1 MFKNKMS
8 LRLRIFISMILLV
21 FTATLLVLGST
32 YYQYRTESD
41 QYNSYRQE
49 RKENQLKRQ
58 INYIVN
64 KYDISDKYEMWDE
77 YEKDFEE
84 ITKIHSVEYSIFT
97 TGGSPLFYS
106 YLPLDVI
113 SNNYSLEEE
122 FANMLVSTDEGKF
135 TSENF
140 TDVGKFQASYSV
152 LKNDVGEKYA
162 ILFFPYFQ
170 DVSFAESEL
179 NVFLSTLYQI
189 YFIMLVVAIVLAYFI
204 SRYVTRS
211 IETIRLKIGQ
221 AGLLKKN
228 EKIYLSNATKEIDSL
243 VNSYNKMIDDLEDSA
258 ERLAKTEREQ
268 AWQEMAKQVAHEI
281 KNPLTP
287 IQLTIDRI
295 KTKYL
300 NQLDNKDKSNFEE
313 NLKIINNQIKQIG
326 SLVNEFSDFAR
337 MPKPILKN
345 NDLLQIL
352 KENIKLVSELDKDIF
367 INVDTKLKKILFKSD
382 KEQLSRV
389 FFNLL
394 KNSIESIH
402 QKKAKNP
409 GFTKKISIEIAHNND
424 HIIISITDNGIGF
437 DNFANNIK
445 DILHPYFTTK
455 KNGTGLGLSIV
466 NKIINDHNG
475 KIDFIPINDGAKV
488 NIIFNLNDS

>member
-49 RKENQLKRQ
+49 RKETQLKRQ

-64 KYDISDKYEMWDE
+64 KHDLSDRYDLWEG

-97 TGGSPLFYS
+97 TGGRPLYYS

-122 FANMLVSTDEGKF
+122 FAEMLVSTDEGKF

-287 IQLTIDRI
+287 MRLTVQSFQKNSGLKKDED
-295 KTKYL
+295 
-300 NQLDNKDKSNFEE
+300 QKDKLNDFCDTLIEQIDTMSNVAT
-313 NLKIINNQIKQIG
+313 
-326 SLVNEFSDFAR
+326 SFSDFATL
-337 MPKPILKN
+337 PKTQLEKTDIVEATKKVVEIFEQN
-345 NDLLQIL
+345 NISLETSS
-352 KENIKLVSELDKDIF
+352 ENIFIKL
-367 INVDTKLKKILFKSD
+367 D
-382 KEQLSRV
+382 KEQWIRV
-389 FFNLL
+389 MTNLI
-394 KNSIESIH
+394 KNSIQAIPHDREPII
-402 QKKAKNP
+402 NV
-409 GFTKKISIEIAHNND
+409 KITEGLKTVKVIVS
-424 HIIISITDNGIGF
+424 DNGLGVSK
-437 DNFANNIK
+437 NNRDKIFEPK
-445 DILHPYFTTK
+445 FTTK
-455 KNGTGLGLSIV
+455 SDGMGLGLGIV
-466 NKIINDHNG
+466 RSIINSHRGEISYKSKSRKGTDF
-475 KIDFIPINDGAKV
+475 KISLPK
-488 NIIFNLNDS
+488 

>member
-64 KYDISDKYEMWDE
+64 KYDLSNNYDLWDD
-77 YEKDFEE
+77 YQPDFEE
-84 ITKIHSVEYSIFT
+84 ITRIHNVEYSIFKSDGT
-97 TGGSPLFYS
+97 PLFYS

-113 SNNYSLEEE
+113 SNNYSLDVD
-122 FANMLVSTDEGKF
+122 FAQMLLSNEEGKF

-140 TDVGKFQASYSV
+140 TDVGKFQSSYSV
-152 LKNDVGEKYA
+152 LKDDLGKKYA

-204 SRYVTRS
+204 SRFVTRS

-228 EKIYLSNATKEIDSL
+228 EKIYLKNATKEIDSL
-243 VNSYNKMIDDLEDSA
+243 VNSYNKMIDDLDDSVQ
-258 ERLAKTEREQ
+258 RLAKTEREQ

-287 IQLTIDRI
+287 MRLTVQSFQKNSGIDSIDEKI
-295 KTKYL
+295 KINDFCQTL
-300 NQLDNKDKSNFEE
+300 IEQIDTMSNVAT
-313 NLKIINNQIKQIG
+313 
-326 SLVNEFSDFAR
+326 SFSDFATL
-337 MPKPILKN
+337 PKTQLEKTDIVDATKKAVEIFEQN
-345 NDLLQIL
+345 NITF
-352 KENIKLVSELDKDIF
+352 KTSGNNIFVKL
-367 INVDTKLKKILFKSD
+367 D
-382 KEQLSRV
+382 KEQWIRV
-389 FFNLL
+389 MTNLI
-394 KNSIESIH
+394 KNSIQAIPHDRDPDILVQISENS
-402 QKKAKNP
+402 KSV
-409 GFTKKISIEIAHNND
+409 KILVS
-424 HIIISITDNGIGF
+424 DNGQGVSKSNRDKIF
-437 DNFANNIK
+437 EPK
-445 DILHPYFTTK
+445 FTTK
-455 KNGTGLGLSIV
+455 SDGMGLGLGIV
-466 NKIINDHNG
+466 RNIISSHRG
-475 KIDFIPINDGAKV
+475 KISYKSKSNKGTDFTITLPK
-488 NIIFNLNDS
+488 

>member
-1 MFKNKMS
+1 
-8 LRLRIFISMILLV
+8 
-21 FTATLLVLGST
+21 
-32 YYQYRTESD
+32 
-41 QYNSYRQE
+41 
-49 RKENQLKRQ
+49 
-58 INYIVN
+58 
-64 KYDISDKYEMWDE
+64 
-77 YEKDFEE
+77 
-84 ITKIHSVEYSIFT
+84 
-97 TGGSPLFYS
+97 
-106 YLPLDVI
+106 
-113 SNNYSLEEE
+113 
-122 FANMLVSTDEGKF
+122 MLVSTDEGKF

-287 IQLTIDRI
+287 MRLTVQSFQKNSGLKGSDQNGKLNDFCDTLIEQID
-295 KTKYL
+295 TM
-300 NQLDNKDKSNFEE
+300 SNVAT
-313 NLKIINNQIKQIG
+313 
-326 SLVNEFSDFAR
+326 SFSDFATL
-337 MPKPILKN
+337 PKTQLEKTDIVDATKKVVEIFEQN
-345 NDLLQIL
+345 NISLETSS
-352 KENIKLVSELDKDIF
+352 ENIFIKL
-367 INVDTKLKKILFKSD
+367 D
-382 KEQLSRV
+382 KEQWIRV
-389 FFNLL
+389 MTNLI
-394 KNSIESIH
+394 KNSIQAIPHDREPLI
-402 QKKAKNP
+402 NV
-409 GFTKKISIEIAHNND
+409 KITENSKTVKVMV
-424 HIIISITDNGIGF
+424 SDNGLGVSKINRDKIF
-437 DNFANNIK
+437 EPK
-445 DILHPYFTTK
+445 FTTK
-455 KNGTGLGLSIV
+455 SDGMGLGLGIV
-466 NKIINDHNG
+466 RSIINSHRG
-475 KIDFIPINDGAKV
+475 KISYKSKSKKGTDFKISLPK
-488 NIIFNLNDS
+488 

>member
-1 MFKNKMS
+1 MFQNKMS

-64 KYDISDKYEMWDE
+64 KYDLSNNYDLWDD
-77 YEKDFEE
+77 YQPDFEE
-84 ITKIHSVEYSIFT
+84 ITRIHNVEYSIFKSD
-97 TGGSPLFYS
+97 GKPLFYS

-113 SNNYSLEEE
+113 SNNYSLDVD
-122 FANMLVSTDEGKF
+122 FAQMLLSNEEGKF

-140 TDVGKFQASYSV
+140 TDVGKFQSSYSV
-152 LKNDVGEKYA
+152 LKDDLGKKYA

-204 SRYVTRS
+204 SRFVTRS

-228 EKIYLSNATKEIDSL
+228 EKIYLKNATKEIDSL
-243 VNSYNKMIDDLEDSA
+243 VNSYNKMIDDLDDSVQ
-258 ERLAKTEREQ
+258 RLAKTEREQ

-287 IQLTIDRI
+287 MRLTVQSFQKNSGIDSIDEKI
-295 KTKYL
+295 KINDFCQTL
-300 NQLDNKDKSNFEE
+300 IEQIDTMSNVAT
-313 NLKIINNQIKQIG
+313 
-326 SLVNEFSDFAR
+326 SFSDFATL
-337 MPKPILKN
+337 PKTQLEKTDIVDATKKAVEIFEQN
-345 NDLLQIL
+345 NITF
-352 KENIKLVSELDKDIF
+352 KTSGNNIFVKL
-367 INVDTKLKKILFKSD
+367 D
-382 KEQLSRV
+382 KEQWIRV
-389 FFNLL
+389 MTNLI
-394 KNSIESIH
+394 KNSIQAIPHDREPDILVQISE
-402 QKKAKNP
+402 NSNSV
-409 GFTKKISIEIAHNND
+409 KIQVS
-424 HIIISITDNGIGF
+424 DNGQ
-437 DNFANNIK
+437 
-445 DILHPYFTTK
+445 
-455 KNGTGLGLSIV
+455 
-466 NKIINDHNG
+466 
-475 KIDFIPINDGAKV
+475 
-488 NIIFNLNDS
+488 

>member
-41 QYNSYRQE
+41 LYNSYRQE

-58 INYIVN
+58 INYLVN
-64 KYDISDKYEMWDE
+64 KHDLSDKYDLWED

-113 SNNYSLEEE
+113 SNNYSLKEE
-122 FANMLVSTDEGKF
+122 FADMLVSTDEGKF
-135 TSENF
+135 ISENF

-152 LKNDVGEKYA
+152 LKNDIGEKYA

-228 EKIYLSNATKEIDSL
+228 EKIYLNNATKEIDSL
-243 VNSYNKMIDDLEDSA
+243 VNSYNKMIDDLEDSV

-287 IQLTIDRI
+287 MRLTVQSFQKNSGI
-295 KTKYL
+295 KKGED
-300 NQLDNKDKSNFEE
+300 QKDKLNDFCDTLIEQIDTMSNVAT
-313 NLKIINNQIKQIG
+313 
-326 SLVNEFSDFAR
+326 SFSDFATL
-337 MPKPILKN
+337 PKTQLEKTDIVESTKKVVEIFEQN
-345 NDLLQIL
+345 NISLETSS
-352 KENIKLVSELDKDIF
+352 ENIFIKL
-367 INVDTKLKKILFKSD
+367 D
-382 KEQLSRV
+382 KEQWIRV
-389 FFNLL
+389 MTNLI
-394 KNSIESIH
+394 KNSIQAIPHDREPIIH
-402 QKKAKNP
+402 V
-409 GFTKKISIEIAHNND
+409 EITERLKTVRVTV
-424 HIIISITDNGIGF
+424 SDNGLGVSK
-437 DNFANNIK
+437 NNRDKIFEPK
-445 DILHPYFTTK
+445 FTTK
-455 KNGTGLGLSIV
+455 SDGMGLGLGIVRSI
-466 NKIINDHNG
+466 ISSHRG
-475 KIDFIPINDGAKV
+475 KISYKSRSKKGTDFKISLPK
-488 NIIFNLNDS
+488 

>member
-41 QYNSYRQE
+41 QYNSYRQD
-49 RKENQLKRQ
+49 RKENQLTRQ

-64 KYDISDKYEMWDE
+64 KYDLSDRYDLWEE

-97 TGGSPLFYS
+97 TSGSPLFYS

-122 FANMLVSTDEGKF
+122 FAEMLVSTDEGRF

-152 LKNDVGEKYA
+152 LKNDIGEKYA

-287 IQLTIDRI
+287 MRLTVQSFQ
-295 KTKYL
+295 KNSGL
-300 NQLDNKDKSNFEE
+300 NKGEEQKDKLNDFCDTLIEQIDTMSNVAT
-313 NLKIINNQIKQIG
+313 
-326 SLVNEFSDFAR
+326 SFSDFATL
-337 MPKPILKN
+337 PKTQLEKTDIVEATKKVVEIFEQN
-345 NDLLQIL
+345 NISLETSS
-352 KENIKLVSELDKDIF
+352 ENIFIKL
-367 INVDTKLKKILFKSD
+367 D
-382 KEQLSRV
+382 KEQWIRV
-389 FFNLL
+389 MTNLI
-394 KNSIESIH
+394 KNSIQAIPHDREPIIHVKITESLKTVKVIV
-402 QKKAKNP
+402 
-409 GFTKKISIEIAHNND
+409 S
-424 HIIISITDNGIGF
+424 DNGLGVSK
-437 DNFANNIK
+437 NNRDKIFEPK
-445 DILHPYFTTK
+445 FTTK
-455 KNGTGLGLSIV
+455 SDGMGLGLGIV
-466 NKIINDHNG
+466 RSIINSHRG
-475 KIDFIPINDGAKV
+475 KISYKSKSKIGTDFKISLPK
-488 NIIFNLNDS
+488 

>member
-1 MFKNKMS
+1 MFQNKMS

-64 KYDISDKYEMWDE
+64 KYDLSNNYDLWDD
-77 YEKDFEE
+77 YQPDFEE
-84 ITKIHSVEYSIFT
+84 ITRIHNVEYSIFKSDGT
-97 TGGSPLFYS
+97 PLFYS

-113 SNNYSLEEE
+113 SNNYSLDVD
-122 FANMLVSTDEGKF
+122 FAQMLLSNEEGKF

-140 TDVGKFQASYSV
+140 TDVGKFQSSYSV
-152 LKNDVGEKYA
+152 LKDDLGKKYA

-204 SRYVTRS
+204 SRFVTRS

-228 EKIYLSNATKEIDSL
+228 EKIYLKNATKEIDSL
-243 VNSYNKMIDDLEDSA
+243 VNSYNKMIDDLDDSVQ
-258 ERLAKTEREQ
+258 RLAKTEREQ

-287 IQLTIDRI
+287 MRLTVQSFQKNSGIDSIDEKI
-295 KTKYL
+295 KINDFCQTL
-300 NQLDNKDKSNFEE
+300 IEQIDTMSNVAT
-313 NLKIINNQIKQIG
+313 
-326 SLVNEFSDFAR
+326 SFSDFATL
-337 MPKPILKN
+337 PKTQLEKTDIVDATKKAVEIFEQN
-345 NDLLQIL
+345 NITF
-352 KENIKLVSELDKDIF
+352 KTSGNNIFVKL
-367 INVDTKLKKILFKSD
+367 D
-382 KEQLSRV
+382 KEQWIRV
-389 FFNLL
+389 MTNLI
-394 KNSIESIH
+394 KNSIQAIPHDRDPDILVQISENS
-402 QKKAKNP
+402 KSV
-409 GFTKKISIEIAHNND
+409 KILVS
-424 HIIISITDNGIGF
+424 DNGQGVSKSNRDKIF
-437 DNFANNIK
+437 EPK
-445 DILHPYFTTK
+445 FTTK
-455 KNGTGLGLSIV
+455 SDGMGLGLGIV
-466 NKIINDHNG
+466 R
-475 KIDFIPINDGAKV
+475 
-488 NIIFNLNDS
+488 NIISSHRGKFHTNQKVIRELILLLHSLNS

>member
-64 KYDISDKYEMWDE
+64 KYDLSDQYDLWEG

-97 TGGSPLFYS
+97 TGGRPLFYS

-113 SNNYSLEEE
+113 SNNYSLEED
-122 FANMLVSTDEGKF
+122 FAEMLVSTEEGKF

-152 LKNDVGEKYA
+152 LKNDIGEKYA

-287 IQLTIDRI
+287 MRLTVQSFQ
-295 KTKYL
+295 KNSGTKKGED
-300 NQLDNKDKSNFEE
+300 QKDKLNDFCDTLIEQIDTMSNVAT
-313 NLKIINNQIKQIG
+313 
-326 SLVNEFSDFAR
+326 SFSDFATL
-337 MPKPILKN
+337 PKTQLEKTDIVEATKKVVEIFEQN
-345 NDLLQIL
+345 NISLETSS
-352 KENIKLVSELDKDIF
+352 ENIFIKL
-367 INVDTKLKKILFKSD
+367 D
-382 KEQLSRV
+382 KEQWIRV
-389 FFNLL
+389 MTNLI
-394 KNSIESIH
+394 KNSIQAIPHDREPVI
-402 QKKAKNP
+402 NV
-409 GFTKKISIEIAHNND
+409 KITEGLKTVKVIVS
-424 HIIISITDNGIGF
+424 DNGLGVSK
-437 DNFANNIK
+437 NNRDKIFEPK
-445 DILHPYFTTK
+445 FTTK
-455 KNGTGLGLSIV
+455 SDGMGLGLGIV
-466 NKIINDHNG
+466 RSIINSHRG
-475 KIDFIPINDGAKV
+475 KISYKSKNRKGTDFKISLPK
-488 NIIFNLNDS
+488 

>member
-1 MFKNKMS
+1 MFQNKMS

-64 KYDISDKYEMWDE
+64 KYDLSNNYDLWDD
-77 YEKDFEE
+77 YQPDFEE
-84 ITKIHSVEYSIFT
+84 ITRIHNVEYSIFKSDGT
-97 TGGSPLFYS
+97 PLFYS

-113 SNNYSLEEE
+113 SNNYSLDVD
-122 FANMLVSTDEGKF
+122 FAQMLLSNEEGKF

-140 TDVGKFQASYSV
+140 TDVGKFQSSYSV
-152 LKNDVGEKYA
+152 LKDDLGKKYA

-204 SRYVTRS
+204 SRFVTRS

-228 EKIYLSNATKEIDSL
+228 EKIYLKNATKEIDSL
-243 VNSYNKMIDDLEDSA
+243 VNSYNKMIDDLDDSVQ
-258 ERLAKTEREQ
+258 RLAKTEREQ

-287 IQLTIDRI
+287 MRLTVQSFQKNSGIDSIDEKI
-295 KTKYL
+295 KINDFCQTL
-300 NQLDNKDKSNFEE
+300 IEQIDTMSNVAT
-313 NLKIINNQIKQIG
+313 
-326 SLVNEFSDFAR
+326 SFSDFATL
-337 MPKPILKN
+337 PKTQLEKTDIVDATKKAVEIFEQN
-345 NDLLQIL
+345 NITF
-352 KENIKLVSELDKDIF
+352 KTSGNNIFVKL
-367 INVDTKLKKILFKSD
+367 D
-382 KEQLSRV
+382 KEQWIRV
-389 FFNLL
+389 MTNLI
-394 KNSIESIH
+394 KNSIQAIPHDRDPDILVQISENS
-402 QKKAKNP
+402 KSV
-409 GFTKKISIEIAHNND
+409 KILVS
-424 HIIISITDNGIGF
+424 DNGQGVSKSNRDKIF
-437 DNFANNIK
+437 EPK
-445 DILHPYFTTK
+445 FTTK
-455 KNGTGLGLSIV
+455 SDGMGLGLGIV
-466 NKIINDHNG
+466 RNIISSHRG
-475 KIDFIPINDGAKV
+475 KISYKSKINKGTDFTITLPK
-488 NIIFNLNDS
+488 